1 MEAACHLRYR
11 SVRFPTDRF
20 RTAVV
25 VTARCTLSLDLAKG
39 NFVLFF
45 LLKGIEYTWI
55 GYFRVDFQLIS
66 RTLLP

>member
-1 MEAACHLRYR
+1 MFP
-11 SVRFPTDRF
+11 FPTDRF

-25 VTARCTLSLDLAKG
+25 VTARCTLSLDLAKD

-45 LLKGIEYTWI
+45 FFLKGIEYSWI
-55 GYFRVDFQLIS
+55 GSFSVDFQLIS